1 MREALALISA
11 EGLPSLWERHRRLHL
26 VLLEGLAALG
36 LEPFVVS
43 DADRLVSVNT
53 IKVRAP
59 EYYRSLQN
67 RDAILFYLDDAS
79 S

>member
-36 LEPFVVS
+36 LEPFIKS

-53 IKVRAP
+53 IKVRATAFHP
-59 EYYRSLQN
+59 FVTL
-67 RDAILFYLDDAS
+67 LFRKTL
-79 S
+79 